1 MSAFEVWPGPMEGVG
16 RGGFIDAVNTLELVP
31 RWMTPFFRVSHELPR
46 RRKLETFLSP
56 FLAANVPVCVQLMG
70 TDAELIGSAAREFVQ
85 MGAESIN
92 LNFGCP
98 SRQVTSGGTG
108 GGALRHPEKLASFC
122 RTVKAALPENISLS
136 VKMRSG
142 WDDENEMDTLF
153 QEVISSGVV
162 SKIFFHYRTVKEL
175 YSELPS
181 EVRLRRVC
189 RAVELCRNLPLI
201 ANGDISSV
209 AEAQELVS
217 ASGCAGVMI
226 ARPWLR
232 DPYLLRRFYDVS
244 VPDAEAGRE
253 AFFAALKARA
263 LPEGALIELAL
274 MLWGRESAQFKKLIA
289 DKRG

>member
-1 MSAFEVWPGPMEGVG
+1 MGAFEVWPGPMEGVG
-16 RGGFIDAVNTLELVP
+16 RGGFIAAVNQLKLVP

-46 RRKLETFLSP
+46 RRKLETFLLP
-56 FLAANVPVCVQLMG
+56 FLAADVPVCVQLMG
-70 TDAELIGSAAREFVQ
+70 TEPELIGCAAREFVQ
-85 MGAESIN
+85 MGAESVN

-98 SRQVTSGGTG
+98 SRQVSSGGAG

-122 RTVKAALPENISLS
+122 RTVKAALPENIPLS
-136 VKMRSG
+136 VKMRAG
-142 WDDENEMDTLF
+142 WEDENEMDTLF

-175 YSELPS
+175 YSVQPV
-181 EVRLRRVC
+181 EVRLSRVC
-189 RAVELCRNLPLI
+189 RAVKLCRSIPLI

-209 AEAQELVS
+209 TEAQELVS

-232 DPYLLRRFYDVS
+232 DPYLLRRFDDAS
-244 VPDAEAGRE
+244 VPDAVSGRE
-253 AFFAALKARA
+253 RFFAELKERA

-274 MLWGRESAQFKKLIA
+274 MLWGRDSAQFKQLIA
-289 DKRG
+289 GKRG